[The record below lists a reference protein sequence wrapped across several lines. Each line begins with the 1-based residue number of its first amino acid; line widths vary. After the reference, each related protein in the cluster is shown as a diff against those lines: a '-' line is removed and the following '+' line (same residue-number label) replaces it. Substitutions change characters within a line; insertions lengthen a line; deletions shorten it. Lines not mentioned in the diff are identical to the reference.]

1 MACQVQ
7 PAALALR
14 YVRGH
19 AGEIAAGAFPVRL
32 GNDLGRDGGERPHRL
47 PAPLFGEAAALGR
60 RRSIAGQPPIPGPFP
75 ACGAA
80 LADRRLENEAG
91 GERGGP
97 ELAGARAFQRLA
109 PFQAERLAVGA
120 RSPAVYPQMRG
131 DRPQRPATQVTDHQL
146 VVDDDFAD
154 RRVEHGPVGQH
165 ACHRA
170 HRPAG
175 APGGGRLPR
184 CPVRSGS

>member
-1 MACQVQ
+1 VGSPGLAGWIAFGAGQPRWWMACQVQ

-109 PFQAERLAVGA
+109 
-120 RSPAVYPQMRG
+120 RS
-131 DRPQRPATQVTDHQL
+131 RPNASR
-146 VVDDDFAD
+146 
-154 RRVEHGPVGQH
+154 
-165 ACHRA
+165 
-170 HRPAG
+170 
-175 APGGGRLPR
+175 
-184 CPVRSGS
+184 